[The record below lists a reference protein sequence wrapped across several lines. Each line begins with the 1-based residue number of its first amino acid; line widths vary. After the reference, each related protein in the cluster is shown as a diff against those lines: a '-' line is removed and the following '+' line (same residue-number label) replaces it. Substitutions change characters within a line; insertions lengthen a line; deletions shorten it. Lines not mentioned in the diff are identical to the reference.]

1 MMLIGLVS
9 ELKIILSSLCEC
21 MHGYMFDRVGGGE
34 RAKQGRGK
42 MRGKGTR
49 KRETE
54 RHAEEGPEE
63 GPEEEG
69 PEEKEEEEAKEEEE
83 EEEAEEAGEEEEEQ
97 EEEEEE
103 GDRDG
108 DEPESLLMIICGTA
122 TGWSGTST
130 TASRSSKKAKS
141 SPLFQNEKR
150 SGSELKSE
158 AKLNIL
164 KV

>member
-1 MMLIGLVS
+1 M
-9 ELKIILSSLCEC
+9 
-21 MHGYMFDRVGGGE
+21 
-34 RAKQGRGK
+34 
-42 MRGKGTR
+42 KGTR

-69 PEEKEEEEAKEEEE
+69 PEEKEEEEAKEEK
-83 EEEAEEAGEEEEEQ
+83 
-97 EEEEEE
+97 EEE

-141 SPLFQNEKR
+141 SPIFQNEKR